1 MTPSA
6 AHRDQ
11 STHALFKKGEVVDLD
26 FTNYNDFI
34 RDPEKDVI
42 VEFYDDRVFL
52 FITLKIDFIESRL
65 QHGSQY
71 L

>member
-1 MTPSA
+1 
-6 AHRDQ
+6 
-11 STHALFKKGEVVDLD
+11 VDLD